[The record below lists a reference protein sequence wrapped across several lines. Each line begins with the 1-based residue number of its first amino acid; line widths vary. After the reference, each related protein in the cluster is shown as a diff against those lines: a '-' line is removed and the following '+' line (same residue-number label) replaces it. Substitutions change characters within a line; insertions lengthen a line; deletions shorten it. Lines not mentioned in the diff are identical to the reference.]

1 MRSFSA
7 GFEYDQSMYVRAFV
21 TQVHGRFIV
30 KVGRMTSSGA
40 TAAFVNPSVSKRAV
54 AAVRAK
60 AHCAGEVALGDSAL
74 NASSLQIGKLIKNED
89 HFLNLMASEINL
101 EEALILEVDIRTF

>member
-40 TAAFVNPSVSKRAV
+40 TAAFTNPSVSKRAV

-60 AHCAGEVALGDSAL
+60 ASNSSTRKNAPSTWPKYAVKFVAFRNS
-74 NASSLQIGKLIKNED
+74 
-89 HFLNLMASEINL
+89 
-101 EEALILEVDIRTF
+101 

>member
-40 TAAFVNPSVSKRAV
+40 TSSLRKPVGFEEGSGRCACEGFEQLNAEKRTVDLAEV
-54 AAVRAK
+54 
-60 AHCAGEVALGDSAL
+60 CGEVCS
-74 NASSLQIGKLIKNED
+74 
-89 HFLNLMASEINL
+89 
-101 EEALILEVDIRTF
+101 V